1 MGEGPT
7 CSHPKWTGVC
17 PRYNLS
23 GETRVSEV
31 SGGLS
36 AAGQRGV
43 TDHRPMHL
51 GACCWGVVE
60 GVFVSRLNLV
70 YISVCV

>member
-1 MGEGPT
+1 MRVSLLVSPSGLVFVPGIT
-7 CSHPKWTGVC
+7 
-17 PRYNLS
+17 S

-36 AAGQRGV
+36 AGGQSGD
-43 TDHRPMHL
+43 TDHRPMYL
-51 GACCWGVVE
+51 VACYWGVVE
-60 GVFVSRLNLV
+60 GVFVSCLNLV

>member
-1 MGEGPT
+1 M
-7 CSHPKWTGVC
+7 
-17 PRYNLS
+17 
-23 GETRVSEV
+23 SEV

-36 AAGQRGV
+36 AGGQSGD
-43 TDHRPMHL
+43 TDHRPMYL
-51 GACCWGVVE
+51 VACCWGVVE